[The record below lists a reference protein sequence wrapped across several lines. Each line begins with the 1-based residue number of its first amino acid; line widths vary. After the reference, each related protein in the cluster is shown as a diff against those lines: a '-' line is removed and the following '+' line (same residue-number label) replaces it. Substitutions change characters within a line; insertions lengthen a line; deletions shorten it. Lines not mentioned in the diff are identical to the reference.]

1 MKKLFI
7 TIFALSICASSF
19 AQLDKDQL
27 ALDVSK
33 AEAANLEKLK
43 AFIWKRTSTA
53 TVNGE
58 VKATII
64 NEFSFNEEGEI
75 QVTQVGGESNVK
87 QKRGLRGRAQ
97 ANAMEDNQEYV
108 QKSLELA
115 MAYTYMS
122 KGQLIDFFGKAMVTQ
137 NDEIIEMS
145 AENVYVEGD
154 RLTVQIE
161 AATKLF
167 LHKQFSS
174 KVGEDPIEGEI
185 KYGKFSSGIS
195 HVTETIMNLAGK
207 GAVINAKNQDYSQRI
222 N

>member
-1 MKKLFI
+1 MKKILI
-7 TIFALSICASSF
+7 TVFALWSCTLSY

-27 ALDVSK
+27 ALEVSK

-43 AFIWKRTSTA
+43 AFIWKRHSTA
-53 TVNGE
+53 TVQGE

-64 NEFSFNEEGEI
+64 NEISFNEEGEV
-75 QVTQVGGESNVK
+75 QVTTVGGESNIK

-97 ANAMEDNQEYV
+97 KSAMEDNQEYIEKAL
-108 QKSLELA
+108 QLS
-115 MAYTYMS
+115 MAYTHMS
-122 KGQLIDFFGKAMVTQ
+122 KGQLIDFFEKAMVTE
-137 NDEIIEMS
+137 NDEIIELS
-145 AENVYVEGD
+145 AENVYVDGD

-167 LHKQFSS
+167 IHKRFSS
-174 KVGEDPIEGEI
+174 KMGEDPIEGEI
-185 KYGKFSSGIS
+185 KYDKFSSGIS

-222 N
+222 E